1 MTQHARRRR
10 LITLSAVGLFL
21 LVDAVLITGA
31 LTSTSVDAAIDAS
44 STPAATISAAPSP
57 SPTPEANPSASP
69 SPTAM
74 PAVSPV
80 PATRLLSAVSA
91 TSAWRATTG
100 PCPAT
105 LAAPELSTDS
115 GASWVASDA
124 TGPTGVTAL
133 QSITAQSESVAEFVG
148 LDEECAPQFVK
159 TFVGGDN
166 YSSYPVELDGAW
178 YVDPANR
185 AVVHGPNGLASAPCD
200 AVVSLAASST
210 DADSAA
216 VLCADGRIFGTRDAA
231 ASWSAPLTVPGVL
244 TLTAADTGYMALAAG
259 TASAAA
265 VTSDPAVCLGLSV
278 IDLNVDPGGDSD
290 DLIPSATGCYLTAEA
305 PAELVGNIAVASTD
319 GTLWLW
325 IGDLTIRS
333 TDAGQTWF

>member
-1 MTQHARRRR
+1 
-10 LITLSAVGLFL
+10 
-21 LVDAVLITGA
+21 
-31 LTSTSVDAAIDAS
+31 
-44 STPAATISAAPSP
+44 
-57 SPTPEANPSASP
+57 
-69 SPTAM
+69 M

-91 TSAWRATTG
+91 TAAWRATTG

-115 GASWVASDA
+115 GASWLASDA

-185 AVVHGPNGLASAPCD
+185 AEVHGTGGLAPAPCN
-200 AVVSLAASST
+200 AVVSLAVSSA

-216 VLCADGRIFGTRDAA
+216 VLCADGRIFATTDAA
-231 ASWSAPLTVPGVL
+231 TSWSAPVNIPGVV
-244 TLTAADTGYMALAAG
+244 TLAAADTGYLALAAG
-259 TASAAA
+259 AASAAMA
-265 VTSDPAVCLGLSV
+265 TSDPAVCQGLSV
-278 IDLNVDPGGDSD
+278 IDIRVDPAGDTA
-290 DLIPSATGCYLTAEA
+290 DLIPTVTGCYLTAEA
-305 PAELVGNIAVASTD
+305 PAELAGNIAVASAV

-325 IGDLTIRS
+325 IGDLVMRS
-333 TDAGQTWF
+333 TDAGQAWF